1 MARIKNVCHRCRH
14 TWRLKG
20 EHLSSACP
28 KCGSAYVG
36 PAPAGG
42 IGLLGLIVI
51 VGGGLAAAVYLGLI
65 KREDLPAIP
74 EVPGLTEE
82 APPPPPEPGAKG
94 AAARKAGEKAGQGG

>member
-51 VGGGLAAAVYLGLI
+51 LGGGLAAAVYLGLI
-65 KREDLPAIP
+65 KTEDLPAIP
-74 EVPGLTEE
+74 AVPGLTEE
-82 APPPPPEPGAKG
+82 APTGEK
-94 AAARKAGEKAGQGG
+94 KAGEKKAGEKKAGQGG